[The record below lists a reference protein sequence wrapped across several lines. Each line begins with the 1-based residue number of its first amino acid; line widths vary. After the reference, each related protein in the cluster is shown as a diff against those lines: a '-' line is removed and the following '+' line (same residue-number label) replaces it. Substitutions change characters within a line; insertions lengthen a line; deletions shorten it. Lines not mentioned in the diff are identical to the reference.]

1 MKTLSVVCFGVIL
14 VGVLNNCAAN
24 FGTVSFDYD
33 TVINFLVYDWNKNTF
48 ADQGTLETNFD
59 AFGCKVTDPFV
70 VVVHGW
76 KEGCSNT
83 QWVRDTLNNF
93 VLKRKGC
100 ILCINYATIA
110 NIDYSKAV
118 EQVDAVARTLEKK
131 VRQLFTFGLTPENGM
146 LYAFSLGAHVAFQA
160 GRNLGTQKL
169 ARIDACDPVWLGFDL
184 NSTYTALSVMDSAT
198 SVQCIHTSTDYGTSR
213 RVCHKDWLMGYC
225 GWFQFAAGTK
235 SSHGLCPEFYNAA
248 FWFDFPAIS
257 NPYYCPTTRA
267 VSSWPSGFKMGYFMP
282 QTSFVGDL
290 FARTSTQYPYN

>member
-1 MKTLSVVCFGVIL
+1 MVVKKCC
-14 VGVLNNCAAN
+14 NPR
-24 FGTVSFDYD
+24 
-33 TVINFLVYDWNKNTF
+33 NKNTF

-169 ARIDACDPVWLGFDL
+169 ARIDGESPCRTEQVFRLR
-184 NSTYTALSVMDSAT
+184 NSSFFFCSL
-198 SVQCIHTSTDYGTSR
+198 R
-213 RVCHKDWLMGYC
+213 
-225 GWFQFAAGTK
+225 
-235 SSHGLCPEFYNAA
+235 
-248 FWFDFPAIS
+248 
-257 NPYYCPTTRA
+257 
-267 VSSWPSGFKMGYFMP
+267 SGV
-282 QTSFVGDL
+282 VGI
-290 FARTSTQYPYN
+290 